1 MKLSVVIPVFRVENT
16 LRRCVESVL
25 MQSYTDLQVILVDDG
40 SPDSCPILCDRL
52 AASDARIQVVHQ
64 ENRGLSDARNSGIQ
78 MADGEYITFIDS
90 DDYLSPDTYKPLMD
104 TLLRNPVIDMI
115 EYPVVEHEGK
125 GTETKLLT
133 FTPEVFTDMHRYW
146 LEAKAY
152 THTYAWN
159 KIYRRKLFSTVRYPQ
174 GRVFED
180 VFTLPPILARCRTV
194 AVTDQG
200 LYHYT
205 DNPMGITSQAKGNE
219 LRDLLEAHLP
229 IINKVCN
236 ADYYAHVLNIQM
248 DVYELTGDSPLLP
261 LMPYRETLK
270 LKLLHCLGIHR
281 LCQLNKF
288 IHKIYRHRS

>member
-25 MQSYTDLQVILVDDG
+25 TQSYTDLQVILVDDG
-40 SPDSCPILCDRL
+40 SPDSCQ
-52 AASDARIQVVHQ
+52 ANRIQVVHQ

-90 DDYLSPDTYKPLMD
+90 DDCLSPDTYKPLME

-159 KIYRRKLFSTVRYPQ
+159 KIYRRKLFSTVRYPR

-180 VFTLPPILARCRTV
+180 VFTLP
-194 AVTDQG
+194 
-200 LYHYT
+200 
-205 DNPMGITSQAKGNE
+205 
-219 LRDLLEAHLP
+219 
-229 IINKVCN
+229 
-236 ADYYAHVLNIQM
+236 
-248 DVYELTGDSPLLP
+248 
-261 LMPYRETLK
+261 LK
-270 LKLLHCLGIHR
+270 
-281 LCQLNKF
+281 
-288 IHKIYRHRS
+288 

>member
-25 MQSYTDLQVILVDDG
+25 TQSYTDLQVILVDDG

-52 AASDARIQVVHQ
+52 AASDARIQVIHQ

-90 DDYLSPDTYKPLMD
+90 DDYLSPDTYKPLME

-152 THTYAWN
+152 TH
-159 KIYRRKLFSTVRYPQ
+159 IRLEQ
-174 GRVFED
+174 D
-180 VFTLPPILARCRTV
+180 LPPKTLFDR
-194 AVTDQG
+194 
-200 LYHYT
+200 
-205 DNPMGITSQAKGNE
+205 
-219 LRDLLEAHLP
+219 
-229 IINKVCN
+229 
-236 ADYYAHVLNIQM
+236 
-248 DVYELTGDSPLLP
+248 PLSTRP
-261 LMPYRETLK
+261 
-270 LKLLHCLGIHR
+270 GV
-281 LCQLNKF
+281 
-288 IHKIYRHRS
+288 